1 MKQNICE
8 LDTMIF
14 FREALEAHEFMLLPV
29 MASAVVECRT
39 ADKELKTLNED
50 GEIGLARLFS
60 IWANMMCAPGAATIV
75 GCRPITMLSEILAQV
90 HAYLTVHPLYDPE
103 GLALYVE
110 LHHMMD
116 LVAFGIYFG
125 GDILFTAISK
135 VQKKSKK
142 DDDLDLYDFEIETAP
157 QKRSLCVDSIR
168 MLYSGEIDEFVE
180 KELLPDAA
188 ETMNALSEAEKT
200 AVSLLL
206 KAYIGFLSEEAT
218 VDEQSF
224 PMVKELLSYT
234 QGSKEDG
241 EKDAID
247 CLMEDTVSRTHRHR
261 EYYNNYQRYQL
272 MQVDK
277 ERVIMACNIIINDLI
292 GRLYRYDY
300 RFGYDIT
307 LASEHSIAKKLS
319 DNWQNEWE
327 VEDYEAG
334 DC

>member
-116 LVAFGIYFG
+116 A
-125 GDILFTAISK
+125 T
-135 VQKKSKK
+135 
-142 DDDLDLYDFEIETAP
+142 
-157 QKRSLCVDSIR
+157 
-168 MLYSGEIDEFVE
+168 
-180 KELLPDAA
+180 
-188 ETMNALSEAEKT
+188 
-200 AVSLLL
+200 LLL
-206 KAYIGFLSEEAT
+206 
-218 VDEQSF
+218 
-224 PMVKELLSYT
+224 
-234 QGSKEDG
+234 
-241 EKDAID
+241 
-247 CLMEDTVSRTHRHR
+247 
-261 EYYNNYQRYQL
+261 
-272 MQVDK
+272 
-277 ERVIMACNIIINDLI
+277 
-292 GRLYRYDY
+292 
-300 RFGYDIT
+300 
-307 LASEHSIAKKLS
+307 
-319 DNWQNEWE
+319 
-327 VEDYEAG
+327 
-334 DC
+334 

>member
-116 LVAFGIYFG
+116 A
-125 GDILFTAISK
+125 IL
-135 VQKKSKK
+135 
-142 DDDLDLYDFEIETAP
+142 
-157 QKRSLCVDSIR
+157 
-168 MLYSGEIDEFVE
+168 
-180 KELLPDAA
+180 
-188 ETMNALSEAEKT
+188 
-200 AVSLLL
+200 
-206 KAYIGFLSEEAT
+206 AT
-218 VDEQSF
+218 
-224 PMVKELLSYT
+224 
-234 QGSKEDG
+234 
-241 EKDAID
+241 
-247 CLMEDTVSRTHRHR
+247 
-261 EYYNNYQRYQL
+261 
-272 MQVDK
+272 
-277 ERVIMACNIIINDLI
+277 
-292 GRLYRYDY
+292 
-300 RFGYDIT
+300 
-307 LASEHSIAKKLS
+307 SIACHNMLRIK
-319 DNWQNEWE
+319 
-327 VEDYEAG
+327 
-334 DC
+334 

>member
-116 LVAFGIYFG
+116 A
-125 GDILFTAISK
+125 ILM
-135 VQKKSKK
+135 
-142 DDDLDLYDFEIETAP
+142 DDWFE
-157 QKRSLCVDSIR
+157 
-168 MLYSGEIDEFVE
+168 
-180 KELLPDAA
+180 
-188 ETMNALSEAEKT
+188 
-200 AVSLLL
+200 
-206 KAYIGFLSEEAT
+206 
-218 VDEQSF
+218 
-224 PMVKELLSYT
+224 
-234 QGSKEDG
+234 
-241 EKDAID
+241 
-247 CLMEDTVSRTHRHR
+247 
-261 EYYNNYQRYQL
+261 
-272 MQVDK
+272 
-277 ERVIMACNIIINDLI
+277 
-292 GRLYRYDY
+292 
-300 RFGYDIT
+300 
-307 LASEHSIAKKLS
+307 
-319 DNWQNEWE
+319 
-327 VEDYEAG
+327 
-334 DC
+334 